1 MGKFVDQVTHY
12 LISSEI
18 PLQDWVIVLPSKRAT
33 SYLQK
38 SLYEQIGKAFFAPTT
53 ITINRWLSSLSQKTI
68 VDQTRLLILLYEIH
82 LHYPDKSIDTSF
94 DEFLNWGNTLLSD
107 FDELERYMVDSKLL
121 FRNLRDIKEIE
132 NWSFGEDK
140 ELTENQKKYLAFWER
155 LPFYYTELKKK
166 LAAKNATYI
175 GAVYREVAEQID
187 VVFQK
192 NKNTHYL
199 FAGFNALSEAELS
212 IFRQLHRLGRGH
224 ILIDGDEFYMQDSNH
239 EAGMFL
245 RNLKSYLPEKSLPFV
260 ANKLLTESKNIE
272 IVSCAQV
279 TGQIKVVSSKLASLS
294 PEEINETMVLLAD
307 ESLIIPLFQ
316 NIPKTVQK
324 ANITLGLPLSSTALK
339 TWMELIFSIQEGK
352 LRYKRDSIY
361 YKDLLAIWN
370 HPFFQEIL
378 SEQEKQLIYQKEKN
392 IHSKNIIFQSLKS
405 IQMSKKMDELMALLF
420 TPWGNS
426 WPIAIASIR
435 SINQFVFAHLPKEN
449 EFERAILLN
458 FDKSIIDFHNCV
470 MEGFPEMNL
479 RSFKILFNQTW
490 SKQSIAYYGNPLDG
504 LQIMGLLET
513 RLLDFKRIL
522 VVGMNEG
529 KMPPSNPIQ
538 SLIPMDLRKFVG
550 MPTPREKQGLFAH
563 HFYRLL
569 HHCEEM
575 LITFH
580 DGAEG
585 FSLSEKSRF
594 INQLELELI
603 PANPKIT
610 FIKRDYELNQQ
621 KSTQQ
626 EKSVPKTPEV
636 LAQLDEFCNKG
647 VSASKLKSYFSCPLD
662 FYYKHIL
669 NFGEDEKV
677 EEELESNTFG
687 TLIHH
692 VLEELYKPF
701 SKLHQGKEMV
711 LTAKHLEQM
720 LHAFKPLLRD
730 AFKKHFNGDE
740 QAFLVGKNYLSFEMA
755 NELTAQFLRS
765 ELALLK
771 ENPNKK
777 LIIQSLEENLS
788 TDLNLIIQGEAK
800 KIRLKGFI
808 DRIDL
813 WDNEFRIIDY
823 KSGVVHEA
831 DVSKKSSKTAMDL
844 PALIKLCKT
853 KKHIF
858 QLVTYVYLFKQHYTV
873 LPQQSAIYS
882 FITSKSNPYVM
893 EILGYDYEALV
904 AVYPE
909 ILQNI
914 LNEIY
919 DTTIPFEHSSKALYC
934 EYC

>member
-1 MGKFVDQVTHY
+1 MEKFVDKVAHY

-18 PLQDWVIVLPSKRAT
+18 PLQHWVIVLPSERAT

-38 SLYEQIGKAFFAPTT
+38 ALYEQIGNAFFAPNTL
-53 ITINRWLSSLSQKTI
+53 TINRWLGSLSQKTI
-68 VDQTRLLILLYEIH
+68 LDQTRLLILLYDIH
-82 LHYPDKSIDTSF
+82 LKYPDKTIDSSF

-155 LPFYYTELKKK
+155 LPFYYKEFKQK
-166 LAAKNATYI
+166 LVDKNATYI
-175 GAVYREVAEQID
+175 GAVYRGVAENID
-187 VVFQK
+187 LAFQK
-192 NKNTHYL
+192 NKDTHYL

-224 ILIDGDEFYMQDSNH
+224 ILIDGDEFYMQDTNH

-245 RNLKSYLPEKSLPFV
+245 RKLKSFIQEKSLPFV
-260 ANKLLTESKNIE
+260 TNKLLNETKKIE
-272 IVSCAQV
+272 VISCAQM
-279 TGQIKVVSSKLASLS
+279 TGQIKVVSTKLASLTT
-294 PEEINETMVLLAD
+294 EEINETMVLLAD

-339 TWMELIFSIQEGK
+339 TWLELIFSIQEGK
-352 LRYKRDSIY
+352 LKYKRDTIY

-378 SEQEKQLIYQKEKN
+378 DENEKKLIYKKEKV
-392 IHSKNIIFQSLKS
+392 IHSKNMIFQSLKS
-405 IQMSKKMDELMALLF
+405 IQMSEKIDALMELLF
-420 TPWGNS
+420 SQWHNS
-426 WPIAIASIR
+426 WKTAIEAIR
-435 SINQFVFAHLPKEN
+435 SANQFVFSHLPKES

-470 MEGFPEMNL
+470 MEGLPEMNL
-479 RSFKILFNQTW
+479 RSFKVLFNQTW

-575 LITFH
+575 LITYH
-580 DGAEG
+580 NGAEG
-585 FSLSEKSRF
+585 FTLSEKSRF
-594 INQLELELI
+594 IAQLELEMI
-603 PANPKIT
+603 PLNPKIEFT
-610 FIKRDYELNQQ
+610 KRDYELNQQ
-621 KSTQQ
+621 QNNPK
-626 EKSVPKTPEV
+626 EKSVLKTPEV
-636 LAQLDEFCNKG
+636 LLQLDEFCTKG
-647 VSASKLKSYFSCPLD
+647 VSASKLKTYFSCPLD
-662 FYYKHIL
+662 FYYKYIL
-669 NFGEDEKV
+669 NFGEDDKV
-677 EEELESNTFG
+677 EEEVESNTFG

-701 SKLHQGKEMV
+701 SKQHQNKEIL
-711 LTAKHLEQM
+711 LTVKHLEQM
-720 LHAFKPLLRD
+720 FKDFKPLLFQ
-730 AFKKHFNGDE
+730 AFKEHFNGDE

-765 ELALLK
+765 ELHLLK
-771 ENPNKK
+771 ENPTKK
-777 LIIQSLEENLS
+777 LVIISLEENL
-788 TDLNLIIQGEAK
+788 TADLELKIHGETK
-800 KIRLKGFI
+800 KIHLKGFI

-823 KSGVVHEA
+823 KSGVVHEV
-831 DVSKKSSKTAMDL
+831 DVAKSSSNKTL
-844 PALIKLCKT
+844 ELSELLALIKKS
-853 KKHIF
+853 KHIF
-858 QLVTYVYLFKQHYTV
+858 QLMTYVYLFKQNYQH
-873 LPQQSAIYS
+873 LPHQSAIYS
-882 FITSKSNPYVM
+882 FITTKNNPYVM
-893 EILGYDYEALV
+893 EIGGYSYEQLV
-904 AVYPE
+904 ELYPTLLQH
-909 ILQNI
+909 ILE
-914 LNEIY
+914 EIY
-919 DTTIPFEHSSKALYC
+919 DADVPFIHDAKALYC
-934 EYC
+934 GYC

>member
-1 MGKFVDQVTHY
+1 MEKFVDKVAHY

-18 PLQDWVIVLPSKRAT
+18 PLQQWVIVLPSERAT

-38 SLYEQIGKAFFAPTT
+38 ALYEQIGKSFFAPN
-53 ITINRWLSSLSQKTI
+53 ILTINRWLGSLSQKTI
-68 VDQTRLLILLYEIH
+68 LDQMRLLILLYDIH
-82 LHYPDKSIDTSF
+82 LQYPDKSIDTSF

-155 LPFYYTELKKK
+155 LPFYYKEFKQK
-166 LAAKNATYI
+166 LADKNATYI
-175 GAVYREVAEQID
+175 GAVYREVAQNID
-187 VVFQK
+187 LAFQK
-192 NKNTHYL
+192 NKDTHYL

-224 ILIDGDEFYMQDSNH
+224 ILIDGDEFYMQDANH

-245 RNLKSYLPEKSLPFV
+245 RKLKSYLQEKSLPVV
-260 ANKLLTESKNIE
+260 ANKLLNNTKKIE
-272 IVSCAQV
+272 VISCAQV
-279 TGQIKVVSSKLASLS
+279 TGQVKVVSTKLASLTT
-294 PEEINETMVLLAD
+294 EEINETMVLLAD

-352 LRYKRDSIY
+352 LKYKRDSIY

-378 SEQEKQLIYQKEKN
+378 DENEKQHIYKKEKV

-405 IQMSKKMDELMALLF
+405 IQMSEKIDALMELLF
-420 TPWGNS
+420 AQWHNTWQTAVE
-426 WPIAIASIR
+426 AIRTA
-435 SINQFVFAHLPKEN
+435 NQFIFSHLPKEN

-470 MEGFPEMNL
+470 MEGFPDMNL
-479 RSFKILFNQTW
+479 RSFKVLFNQTW

-569 HHCEEM
+569 HHCEEL
-575 LITFH
+575 LITYH
-580 DGAEG
+580 NGAEG

-594 INQLELELI
+594 IAQLELELI
-603 PANPKIT
+603 PANPKIE
-610 FIKRDYELNQQ
+610 FKKRDYELNQQ
-621 KSTQQ
+621 QGGQQ
-626 EKSVPKTPEV
+626 EKSVLKTPEV
-636 LAQLDEFCNKG
+636 LAQLDEFCTKG
-647 VSASKLKSYFSCPLD
+647 VSASKLKTYFSCPLD

-677 EEELESNTFG
+677 EEEVESNTFG

-701 SKLHQGKEMV
+701 SKLHQEKEIP

-720 LHAFKPLLRD
+720 LKDFKPLLFQ
-730 AFKKHFNGDE
+730 AFKEHFNGDE

-755 NELTAQFLRS
+755 NELTAQFLQS
-765 ELALLK
+765 ELRLLK
-771 ENPNKK
+771 ENPSKQ
-777 LIIQSLEENLS
+777 LVIISLEESL
-788 TDLNLIIQGEAK
+788 TADLDLNIHGTSK
-800 KIRLKGFI
+800 KIHLKGFI
-808 DRIDL
+808 DRIDR
-813 WDNEFRIIDY
+813 WDNQFRIIDY
-823 KSGVVHEA
+823 KSGVVHEV
-831 DVSKKSSKTAMDL
+831 DVAKIGTSKVLELPELLALMKKS
-844 PALIKLCKT
+844 
-853 KKHIF
+853 KHIF
-858 QLVTYVYLFKQHYTV
+858 QLVTYVYLFKQHYQQ
-873 LPQQSAIYS
+873 LPHQSAIYS
-882 FITSKSNPYVM
+882 FITTKNNPYVM
-893 EILGYDYEALV
+893 EIGGYSYDQLV
-904 AVYPE
+904 ELYPTLLQF
-909 ILQNI
+909 ILE
-914 LNEIY
+914 EIY
-919 DTTIPFEHSSKALYC
+919 DAAIPFSHDTKGLYC
-934 EYC
+934 GYC